1 VADSA
6 RVDIAV
12 AGAGHTAFTA
22 ALALAL
28 ALPQRRIALL
38 CGAPPEGGSDPR
50 VTALSASSREIFSQ
64 LELWPELAARSE
76 PIKDICVSE
85 RRAPV
90 RTRLGPAAGMM
101 PFGHVI
107 ENRDLAACLRDAVT
121 RVANIECLPAAA
133 GVPHFRA
140 EGCAVPVAGG
150 ELETRLLVIADGAD
164 SRLREHLGIALDA
177 RDYAVSALLATV
189 VLAGPHRGLAH
200 EHFTRDGP
208 LALLPLPARAGRERA
223 ALVWVLPPDRAGDL
237 VAAAPGRGLAAL
249 RAALPSGAVAPV
261 EMSPAAAVPL
271 RRILAA
277 EQVRSRVVAVGN
289 AAHSLHP
296 VAGQG
301 FNLTVRDLAA
311 LAERL
316 RIAGGDPGA
325 LPTLLEYARSRE
337 ADQRRTLYFS
347 EWLPALFASRAL
359 PVRLGRQLGLL
370 GVELVPPL
378 RRALADF
385 GAGLHLPAARVVV
398 DDARL

>member
-1 VADSA
+1 VTLSA

-22 ALALAL
+22 ALALAR
-28 ALPQRRIALL
+28 ALPRRRIGLL
-38 CGAPPEGGSDPR
+38 CGVRPAGESDPR
-50 VTALSASSREIFSQ
+50 VTALSASSREIFAQ
-64 LELWPELAARSE
+64 LGLWPELVARSE
-76 PIKDICVSE
+76 PISDICVSE

-90 RTRLGPAAGMM
+90 RARLGPAAGM

-107 ENRDLAACLRDAVT
+107 ENRDLAACLSDAVT
-121 RVANIECLPAAA
+121 GLANVECLPAVA
-133 GVPHFRA
+133 GGPRFRP
-140 EGCAVPVAGG
+140 EGCAVPLAGG
-150 ELETRLLVIADGAD
+150 EIETRLLVIADGAD
-164 SRLREHLGIALDA
+164 SPLREHLGIAVDA
-177 RDYAVSALLATV
+177 RDYGVSALLATV
-189 VLAGPHRGLAH
+189 VLAEPHFGLAH
-200 EHFTRDGP
+200 EHFTHDGP
-208 LALLPLPARAGRERA
+208 LALLPLPVRAGRERA
-223 ALVWVLPPDRAGDL
+223 ALVWVLPRDRAGDL

-249 RAALPSGAVAPV
+249 RAALPSGAVALV

-277 EQVRSRVVAVGN
+277 EQVRSRVVVAGN
-289 AAHSLHP
+289 AAHGLHP

-316 RIAGGDPGA
+316 RVAGGDPGA

-370 GVELVPPL
+370 GVDLVPPL
-378 RRALADF
+378 RRALTDF
-385 GAGLHLPAARVVV
+385 GAGLRVPAARVVA
-398 DDARL
+398 DARL